1 MDTAPSLTTAQRA
14 ALAWCLQRRIAQ
26 WSQDC
31 DPGWQY
37 PALGRPG
44 ESPAAAGDA
53 GRRQA
58 AALFER
64 RIGPLPPLPALAEGA
79 GPMALLDRQA
89 LQAQLCALALLGRP
103 GVLRCCVQ
111 RDARLALQQALGPAY
126 APLRARAAGAPAVPG
141 DVAAWAPSSWAWVAW
156 RELQAAG
163 AWPHRSLRRL
173 ARAMLPAGRADA
185 PRLAAAPAA
194 SLPLAQR
201 LNELDGLF
209 SRPAP

>member
-1 MDTAPSLTTAQRA
+1 MDTAPSLTAAQRA

-31 DPGWQY
+31 DPGWQR
-37 PALGRPG
+37 AAAGRPG
-44 ESPAAAGDA
+44 EPPLAAGDA

-58 AALFER
+58 SALFER

-79 GPMALLDRQA
+79 GHMALLDRQA

-111 RDARLALQQALGPAY
+111 RDARQALQQALGPAY

-141 DVAAWAPSSWAWVAW
+141 EVAAWAPLSWAWVAW

-173 ARAMLPAGRADA
+173 ARAMLPAGRAEA
-185 PRLAAAPAA
+185 PRLASAPSP

-201 LNELDGLF
+201 LRELDGLF
-209 SRPAP
+209 GRQTP

>member
-1 MDTAPSLTTAQRA
+1 MDTAPSLSAAQRA

-31 DPGWQY
+31 DPAWQY
-37 PALGRPG
+37 PGLGRPG
-44 ESPAAAGDA
+44 EPPEAASEA

-89 LQAQLCALALLGRP
+89 LQMQLCARALLGRP

-111 RDARLALQQALGPAY
+111 REARQALQQALGPAY

-141 DVAAWAPSSWAWVAW
+141 DVAAWAPMSWAWVAW

-185 PRLAAAPAA
+185 PRLAVAPPP

-209 SRPAP
+209 GRPAP